1 MSDTL
6 HGSCACGLVKFSMD
20 AAKRNI
26 LNCHCHTCRKLNG
39 GAFSSYIAVA
49 DYNFQWD
56 QGQEVLI
63 KYVVTENVDKHFCR
77 VCGTPIYNKSL
88 KYPGLIIVPLG
99 VLDEVDQ
106 LRPSVN
112 IYCDSK
118 LSWVAMQGDTTDY
131 PQGMTD

>member
-6 HGSCACGLVKFSMD
+6 NGSCACGLVKFVLVD
-20 AAKRNI
+20 AKRNI
-26 LNCHCHTCRKLNG
+26 INCHCHTCRKLNG

-49 DYNFQWD
+49 DDNFKLHE
-56 QGQEVLI
+56 GQDVLTR
-63 KYVVTENVDKHFCR
+63 YVVTENVDKHFCR
-77 VCGTPIYNKSL
+77 VCGTPIYNKNR

-99 VLDEVDQ
+99 ALDEVGQ
-106 LRPSVN
+106 MRPTVN

-118 LSWVAMQGDTTDY
+118 LSWVAMQGDTRDY